1 MTKLYTCAAAT
12 LLALG
17 LTAPLVMAD
26 DHDNN
31 NKNNNRRYYD
41 KSHKDY
47 HQWNANEDKSYSVY
61 LNENHITVHTF
72 QKAKPAEQ
80 QQYWN
85 WRHDHPDEHEQR

>member
-1 MTKLYTCAAAT
+1 MTKLNRCAAAA

-26 DHDNN
+26 DHSTN
-31 NKNNNRRYYD
+31 NKRYYD

-47 HQWNANEDKSYSVY
+47 HQWNANEDKSYSVF
-61 LNENHITVHTF
+61 LSTNNIHVHAF
-72 QKAKPAEQ
+72 SKAKPAEQ

-85 WRHDHPDEHEQR
+85 WRHDHPDEQR